1 MLAALRDDHA
11 QARAVAGLVDH
22 GRHGQRHDHGAVHH
36 AARRHRLQLPPSD
49 RAGARDQVLLGHAGR
64 RVLDLLRPVPCRQAP
79 HRMSQAG
86 GVLVVT
92 VIDMRWVFCAQCPAG
107 SHHRMSQAG
116 GMLVVTLK
124 LAGAGSSA
132 PRACRRATP
141 HVTGWGH
148 ACGHTEIGRR
158 WVFCTQGPAGGPHRM
173 SQAGGMLVVTTEIG
187 RRWVFCTQGPAG
199 GPHRMCCGSSAP
211 RARCGWPSSKPM
223 S

>member
-11 QARAVAGLVDH
+11 QARAVSGLVHH
-22 GRHGQRHDHGAVHH
+22 GRHGQRHDHRAVHH

-116 GMLVVTLK
+116 GMLVVTPK

-132 PRACRRATP
+132 PRALPA
-141 HVTGWGH
+141 
-148 ACGHTEIGRR
+148 GHTA
-158 WVFCTQGPAGGPHRM
+158 CHRLGACLW
-173 SQAGGMLVVTTEIG
+173 S
-187 RRWVFCTQGPAG
+187 
-199 GPHRMCCGSSAP
+199 H
-211 RARCGWPSSKPM
+211 
-223 S
+223 